1 MQYMVR
7 MTVTLPPDLDPEVRE
22 QLVAAEKA
30 YSQRL
35 QQEGRIAAIWR
46 VAGQFANYCL
56 FDVASHDELHE
67 LVSGLPM
74 FGYIQAEVEALA
86 THPNS
91 IR

>member
-1 MQYMVR
+1 MLFMVR
-7 MTVTLPPDLDPEVRE
+7 MTVTLPPDLDPQVRE

-30 YSQRL
+30 YSQQL
-35 QQEGRIAAIWR
+35 QHRGKIAGIWR

-56 FDVASHDELHE
+56 FDVDTPDELHE

-74 FGYIQAEVEALA
+74 FGYIRTTVEPLA

>member
-1 MQYMVR
+1 MVR